1 MESCTVP
8 VRPLKCQIQLTAEN
22 GDSELQLPVADFQ
35 NHSEPLEAKFRDGIR
50 NDFQLCLTQ
59 ETITESLLS
68 HVCSFSSSDESVV
81 SAHWWIAIFV

>member
-1 MESCTVP
+1 MP
-8 VRPLKCQIQLTAEN
+8 VRPLKCQIQLTAES

-59 ETITESLLS
+59 ETITELLS